1 MLYTNYLY
9 NKRTH
14 RYGIKCKTLRGEK
27 QDFLNKLLSSLSAIS
42 PIDSRGVIEISLRT
56 FSGNFYWAVSYKNWG
71 ILLEVLRN
79 AVEANGG
86 TLEKLGHPD
95 YSTDHLREPSWASPS
110 IWRIKTGKQRWVN
123 PAKLVTLKKA
133 VQDLQIK
140 GQMPEVWFAYDFF
153 LFVLL
158 KITWS
163 TRTISACS
171 TGWAA
176 CSLQGKNPGNK
187 STKCLEGTRKGR
199 AM

>member
-95 YSTDHLREPSWASPS
+95 YSTDHLREPS
-110 IWRIKTGKQRWVN
+110 
-123 PAKLVTLKKA
+123 
-133 VQDLQIK
+133 
-140 GQMPEVWFAYDFF
+140 
-153 LFVLL
+153 
-158 KITWS
+158 
-163 TRTISACS
+163 
-171 TGWAA
+171 
-176 CSLQGKNPGNK
+176 
-187 STKCLEGTRKGR
+187 
-199 AM
+199 